1 MSDKNYYSATTGAN
15 TGLCK
20 VASIIIDIT
29 ISRIYGI
36 IAGIAVLVIL

>member
-1 MSDKNYYSATTGAN
+1 MSDKNYYSAITGAN
-15 TGLCK
+15 TGRGK

-29 ISRIYGI
+29 ISVIYGI